1 MTIRDISPGEHFN
14 RDKPSQRYNSL
25 LEEYKVMHGVSNR
38 MFNGRSLLKF
48 VEIIKSYLEKN
59 ECNSVLDYGSGKGAL
74 YTEDFHTVTNEIN
87 KPLPE
92 YWSLDLCVLYDPA
105 YEEHVSLPSGK
116 FDAVICTDVLEH
128 IPEADLGWV
137 LQEIYSKANKMVFLN
152 VACFPALKKLKD
164 GSNAHVSIF
173 STEEWIQ
180 FVAKESIAFKDL
192 KVYLFADNVEEED
205 GEFTVRG
212 FKIESKPHVMELL
225 GHEPDTIK
233 ERKI

>member
-1 MTIRDISPGEHFN
+1 MTTRDISPGEHFN
-14 RDKPSQRYNSL
+14 RDNPSKKYISL
-25 LEEYKVMHGVSNR
+25 LEEYKVMHGHSDR

-48 VEIIKSYLEKN
+48 VDIIKAYLEKN
-59 ECNSVLDYGSGKGAL
+59 ECQSVLDYGSGKGAL
-74 YTEDFHTVTNEIN
+74 YTEDFHTITKEIN

-92 YWSLDLCVLYDPA
+92 YWDLDLCVMYDPA
-105 YEEHVSLPSGK
+105 YEEHSTLPDRK
-116 FDAVICTDVLEH
+116 FDAVISTDVLEH

-137 LQEIYSKANKMVFLN
+137 LREMYSKAEKMVFLN

-180 FVAKESIAFKDL
+180 FVATTSIPFKDL
-192 KVYLFADNVEEED
+192 KIYLFADNIDKED

-212 FKIESKPHVMELL
+212 FKIESKPHVTELQ
-225 GHEPDTIK
+225 GEPK
-233 ERKI
+233 

>member
-1 MTIRDISPGEHFN
+1 MTTRDISPGEHFN
-14 RDKPSQRYNSL
+14 RDTPSPKYSAL
-25 LEEYKVMHGVSNR
+25 VEEYKVMHGYSDR

-48 VEIIKSYLEKN
+48 VDIIKAYLEKN
-59 ECNSVLDYGSGKGAL
+59 ECQSVLDYGSGKGAL
-74 YTEDFHTVTNEIN
+74 YTEDFHTITKEIN

-92 YWSLDLCVLYDPA
+92 YWDLDLCTLYDPA
-105 YEEHVSLPSGK
+105 YKEHANLPSGK
-116 FDAVICTDVLEH
+116 FDAVICTDVLEQ

-137 LQEIYSKANKMVFLN
+137 IKEILSKANKMVFLN

-180 FVAKESIAFKDL
+180 FVAMTSIQFKNL
-192 KVYLFADNVEEED
+192 KIYLFADNIDKED

-212 FKIESKPHVMELL
+212 FKIENKPYVTELQGESK
-225 GHEPDTIK
+225 
-233 ERKI
+233 

>member
-1 MTIRDISPGEHFN
+1 MTTRDISPGEHFN
-14 RDKPSQRYNSL
+14 RDNPSKKYISL
-25 LEEYKVMHGVSNR
+25 LEEYKVMHGHSDR

-48 VEIIKSYLEKN
+48 VDIIKAYLEKN
-59 ECNSVLDYGSGKGAL
+59 ECQSVLDYGCGKGAL
-74 YTEDFHTVTNEIN
+74 YTEDFHTITKEIN

-92 YWSLDLCVLYDPA
+92 YWDLDLCVMYDPA
-105 YEEHVSLPSGK
+105 YEEHSTLPDRK
-116 FDAVICTDVLEH
+116 FDAVISTDVLEH

-137 LQEIYSKANKMVFLN
+137 LREMYSKAEKMVFLN

-180 FVAKESIAFKDL
+180 FVATTSIPFKDL
-192 KVYLFADNVEEED
+192 KIYLFADNIDKED

-212 FKIESKPHVMELL
+212 FKIESKPHVTELQ
-225 GHEPDTIK
+225 GEPK
-233 ERKI
+233 

>member
-1 MTIRDISPGEHFN
+1 MTTRDISPGEHFN
-14 RDKPSQRYNSL
+14 RDTPSPKYSAL
-25 LEEYKVMHGVSNR
+25 VEEYKVMHGYSDR
-38 MFNGRSLLKF
+38 MFNGGSLLKF
-48 VEIIKSYLEKN
+48 VDIIKAYLEKN
-59 ECNSVLDYGSGKGAL
+59 ECQSVLDYGSGKGAL
-74 YTEDFHTVTNEIN
+74 YTEDFHTITKEIN

-92 YWSLDLCVLYDPA
+92 YWDLDLCTLYDPA
-105 YEEHVSLPSGK
+105 YKEHANLPSGK

-137 LQEIYSKANKMVFLN
+137 IKEILSKANKMVFLN

-180 FVAKESIAFKDL
+180 FVAMTSIQFKNL
-192 KVYLFADNVEEED
+192 KIYLFADNIDKED

-212 FKIESKPHVMELL
+212 FKIENKPYVTELQGESK
-225 GHEPDTIK
+225 
-233 ERKI
+233 

>member
-1 MTIRDISPGEHFN
+1 MTTRDISPGEHFN
-14 RDKPSQRYNSL
+14 RDKPSQKYSVL
-25 LEEYKVMHGVSNR
+25 LEEYKVMHDISDR

-48 VEIIKSYLEKN
+48 VDIIQAYLEKN
-59 ECNSVLDYGSGKGAL
+59 ECSSVLDYGSEKGAL
-74 YTEDFHTVTNEIN
+74 YTEEFHTITKEIN

-92 YWSLDLCVLYDPA
+92 YWGLDLCALYDPA
-105 YEEHVSLPSGK
+105 YEEHASLPSGK

-128 IPEADLGWV
+128 IPESDLGWV

-164 GSNAHVSIF
+164 GSNAHISIF

-192 KVYLFADNVEEED
+192 KVYLFADNIDKED

-212 FKIESKPHVMELL
+212 FKIESKPHVTELQ
-225 GHEPDTIK
+225 GEPK
-233 ERKI
+233 